1 MITILSAL
9 LFLSPAQAADC
20 SYDRAALLALDQDRF
35 DQDLDGGWRALANR
49 GCEHAAAE
57 AIRDWREAHK
67 AELSTLFWHEGQ
79 MRANAGETDAAIGL
93 FQRARKRTGGDQGG
107 AWALYVD
114 GSIAF
119 LRGDKDGLEAAR
131 AKLAAT
137 PKPADFD
144 EVARDDKGK
153 PILMPD
159 GSPWRIQWP
168 LNLNVLD
175 SLRRC
180 WGQTYKQAYAC
191 PRAAATKQEG
201 S

>member
-20 SYDRAALLALDQDRF
+20 SYDRAALVALNQDRF
-35 DQDLDGGWRALANR
+35 DQDLNGGWRVLASR
-49 GCEHAAAE
+49 GCDHAAAE
-57 AIRDWREAHK
+57 AIREWREAHK
-67 AELSTLFWHEGQ
+67 AEVSTLFWHEGQ
-79 MRANAGETDAAIGL
+79 MRANAGETDAAIAL
-93 FQRARKRTGGDQGG
+93 FRRAYHRPGEDRGG

-119 LRGDKDGLEAAR
+119 LRGDKAGLEAAR
-131 AKLAAT
+131 AKLVAT

-159 GSPWRIQWP
+159 GSEWRIQWP

-175 SLRRC
+175 ALRRC

-191 PRAAATKQEG
+191 PQAAATKQEG
-201 S
+201 

>member
-1 MITILSAL
+1 MIAMISAL
-9 LFLSPAQAADC
+9 LLLSSAQAADC
-20 SYDRAALLALDQDRF
+20 SYDRAALIALDQDSF
-35 DQDLDGGWRALANR
+35 DQKLDGGWRGLANR
-49 GCEHAAAE
+49 GCDHAAAE
-57 AIRDWREAHK
+57 AIRDWREANK
-67 AELSTLFWHEGQ
+67 AEASALYWHEGQ
-79 MRANAGETDAAIGL
+79 MRAYAGETDAAIGL
-93 FQRARKRTGGDQGG
+93 FRLARTRTGGDQGG

-119 LRGDKDGLEAAR
+119 LRGDKAGLDTAR
-131 AKLAAT
+131 AKLAAA

-144 EVARDDKGK
+144 DVARDDKGA

-175 SLRRC
+175 RLQRC

-191 PRAAATKQEG
+191 PQAAATKQEG
-201 S
+201 